1 MKEQMKVIGFAALC
15 ALFVVTGAS
24 AASGTETLSSDNLCK
39 LIEKFKDIFK
49 ILRTVA
55 FVGAAFMIAKWAW
68 GYIEAGKIDSMGEL
82 KSKGL
87 ALLIGSIL
95 LFGIGALLTVL
106 TSAAGGEL
114 AGCVGEGWN

>member
-1 MKEQMKVIGFAALC
+1 M
-15 ALFVVTGAS
+15 
-24 AASGTETLSSDNLCK
+24 
-39 LIEKFKDIFK
+39 
-49 ILRTVA
+49 A

-106 TSAAGGEL
+106 TSAAGGNL